1 MTPSPDLLAVLR
13 EALPELRAVASTIQ
27 DCAEISAHSSWAD
40 RIDTALAR
48 IDSALSAHEAQG
60 WRPIES
66 APKDGT
72 PLRLFAESLIDED
85 FNPSGSAEG
94 HWCDDVGWQAALW
107 NDSAEEF
114 YTAVIYP
121 THWQP
126 LPPPPET
133 TT

>member
-13 EALPELRAVASTIQ
+13 EAREALESVSLALPVTQWARTI
-27 DCAEISAHSSWAD
+27 DAIGNTLA
-40 RIDTALAR
+40 RIDTAL
-48 IDSALSAHEAQG
+48 SAPEPQR
-60 WRPIES
+60 WRPIDE

-72 PLRLFAESLIDED
+72 LLRLFAESLIDED

-107 NDSAEEF
+107 NDGADEF

-121 THWQP
+121 SHFMT
-126 LPPPPET
+126 LPEPPK
-133 TT
+133 

>member
-60 WRPIES
+60 WMPIAE

-72 PLRLFAESLIDED
+72 FVVWMFDLPWPAYSHD
-85 FNPSGSAEG
+85 G
-94 HWCDDVGWQAALW
+94 HVFSNAHGVL
-107 NDSAEEF
+107 NEENS
-114 YTAVIYP
+114 YGETNMVSY
-121 THWQP
+121 WMP
-126 LPPPPET
+126 LPPPPEPQQ
-133 TT
+133 

>member
-13 EALPELRAVASTIQ
+13 EAREFVADYLDPDS
-27 DCAEISAHSSWAD
+27 DPGLV
-40 RIDTALAR
+40 LAQRTLDR

-60 WRPIES
+60 WRPIAE

-72 PLRLFAESLIDED
+72 RIIVTNGTRVETARWLDNRHGKYAWAGWHFGSLVPAMTP
-85 FNPSGSAEG
+85 NA
-94 HWCDDVGWQAALW
+94 
-107 NDSAEEF
+107 
-114 YTAVIYP
+114 
-121 THWQP
+121 WQP